1 MLAWNPAQL
10 LPCGSSG
17 DVLRA
22 RDAWK
27 GRWNATC
34 EYVRSL
40 SRNYASEQ
48 MSRWLTHWDYQL
60 YKALEAGYRMG
71 LESLNENLGEIKTEL
86 IYAPGAKSIQVRPA
100 NPTRQCAGTFAW
112 PNALL

>member
-1 MLAWNPAQL
+1 VRIIVGFVLSGNPAQL
-10 LPCGSSG
+10 PSHGSSG

-27 GRWNATC
+27 GRWNTTC
-34 EYVRSL
+34 EYVRAL

-86 IYAPGAKSIQVRPA
+86 IYAPGAKSIQVRPR
-100 NPTRQCAGTFAW
+100 PTCGSA
-112 PNALL
+112 